1 MSLFT
6 LCVQDSQLL
15 LGAINRLSKLERSTG
30 RLERQSISMLK
41 IAIKWLSE
49 CERSIGVLRMATNG
63 LSDCESGGSP
73 YVSRQAALHSC
84 F

>member
-1 MSLFT
+1 M
-6 LCVQDSQLL
+6 QKSQLS
-15 LGAINRLSKLERSTG
+15 LGAINWLIQFERSTG
-30 RLERQSISMLK
+30 RQERRSISVLK

-49 CERSIGVLRMATNG
+49 CERSIGVLRMATNW